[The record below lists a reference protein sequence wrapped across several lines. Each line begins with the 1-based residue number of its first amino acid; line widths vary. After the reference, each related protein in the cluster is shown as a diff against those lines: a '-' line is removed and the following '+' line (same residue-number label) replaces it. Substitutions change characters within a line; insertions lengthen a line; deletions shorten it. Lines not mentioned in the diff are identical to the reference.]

1 MSRFQLKKSYIEEQQ
16 KTLVDMNL
24 EEIHNLADE
33 YLNEQNMIYVFVGD
47 AKTQLSQLKEFGYG
61 DPIVLDRDGNKT
73 F

>member
-1 MSRFQLKKSYIEEQQ
+1 
-16 KTLVDMNL
+16 MNL
-24 EEIHNLADE
+24 EEIQNLADK
-33 YLNEQNMIYVFVGD
+33 YLNEHNMIYVIVGD